1 MKERNIISID
11 LKSFFASVEC
21 VKRNLDPFKTPL
33 VVADISRGNGA
44 MCLAVSPYLRN
55 LGVNSR
61 CRVFELPKNV
71 KIIYAKPRMKL
82 YEEYSNL
89 VFSIYKEFISEEDIH
104 FYSIDEVFMDTTD
117 YLKYY
122 NMTDIELALKIM
134 KTVKERTNLT
144 TTAGIGPNIFLAKVA
159 MDVEAKHNKNCV
171 AKWTNEDIEK
181 KLWNIEPLSKI
192 WGFGRRTEKH
202 LNDLGIYKVKDINKY
217 PRNFY
222 IKRFGNVMG
231 NDIWCKANGI
241 DFTTI
246 KDMNSRSKDKSM
258 SMSQILNRDYNSDEA
273 FLIVRE
279 MNDLLNEK
287 LRNMNLSTKLVY
299 LSITYSRDFHE
310 SFVESISLSNY
321 EDNKDKI
328 LDVFKYIFNKN
339 IQDLPVRKVAI
350 GYTRL
355 SNKKA
360 IQLSIFDNDDV
371 IKTDKYY
378 DIINNINEK
387 FGRTSI
393 LRASSLLK
401 NSSIKNREKFK
412 NMI

>member
-401 NSSIKNREKFK
+401 NSTIKNREKFK

>member
-55 LGVNSR
+55 MGVSSR
-61 CRVFELPKNV
+61 CRVFELPKNI
-71 KIIYAKPRMKL
+71 KIIYAKPRMRL

-89 VFSIYKEFISEEDIH
+89 VFNIYKDFISEEDIH
-104 FYSIDEVFMDTTD
+104 FYSIDEVFMDVTD

-122 NMTDIELALKIM
+122 NMTDEKLALKIM
-134 KTVKERTNLT
+134 KTVKEKTNLT

-159 MDVEAKHNKNCV
+159 MDIEAKHNKNCI
-171 AKWTNEDIEK
+171 AKWTRDDIEN

-202 LNDLGIYKVKDINKY
+202 LNDLGIYKLSDINKY
-217 PRNFY
+217 SRNFY

-241 DFTTI
+241 DFKTI
-246 KDMNSRSKDKSM
+246 KDMNSRNRDKSM
-258 SMSQILNRDYNSDEA
+258 SMSQILNRDYNPDEA

-287 LRNMNLSTKLVY
+287 LRNMNLCTKLVF

-310 SFVESISLSNY
+310 SFSESISLSDY

-355 SNKKA
+355 SNRKA
-360 IQLSIFDNDDV
+360 TQLSIFDNESI

-378 DIINNINEK
+378 DIINSINEK

-401 NSSIKNREKFK
+401 NSTIKNREKFK